1 MDTKSKSLLEAALEL
16 PESERAEIAA
26 ELLATLGPDDT
37 QVNDEELSN
46 ELERRLEECRRE
58 PSLTI
63 PWSLTRIRRLPSMV
77 GSSTR
82 AARLSPGRAPG
93 SRSRTTQSKSS

>member
-1 MDTKSKSLLEAALEL
+1 MDTKSKSLLEATLEL

-37 QVNDEELSN
+37 LVNDEELAN

-58 PSLTI
+58 PSSTV
-63 PWSLTRIRRLPSMV
+63 PWSLLKGER
-77 GSSTR
+77 
-82 AARLSPGRAPG
+82 
-93 SRSRTTQSKSS
+93 